1 MQVPDQIRKCVGYVG
16 VATSPGSD
24 PKPGGTFFL
33 VGVPAGPHGT
43 FLYAVTAAHVIDGA
57 QRDGGDLNVHLRVNL
72 RTGGVTW
79 LSSLVLDWR
88 FHPTKAGVDVAVLP
102 LPPAVLAAADLLS
115 VPMTMAATPEVLAA
129 RGLSHGDEVF
139 YTGLFTKHVPATRN
153 IPIVR
158 IGNIAALPEE
168 PITWRRERAGGPEL
182 VTMDPPYLVETR
194 SIGGLSGSPVFV
206 NFSGVR
212 TQGRS
217 VSMVAGPQPFYL
229 LGLMH
234 GHWDIAP
241 SREWA
246 ATVHEDSLRGGDGQH
261 GHRDCGP
268 HRLNSRGARPAH
280 PQELEG
286 GLRGSDC
293 RGPPDDRLDR
303 ADGRSTTTG
312 RPHYGTIV
320 TLGLRTSHGYS
331 SPALPPWRWQCT
343 RTD

>member
-1 MQVPDQIRKCVGYVG
+1 
-16 VATSPGSD
+16 
-24 PKPGGTFFL
+24 
-33 VGVPAGPHGT
+33 
-43 FLYAVTAAHVIDGA
+43 
-57 QRDGGDLNVHLRVNL
+57 
-72 RTGGVTW
+72 
-79 LSSLVLDWR
+79 
-88 FHPTKAGVDVAVLP
+88 
-102 LPPAVLAAADLLS
+102 
-115 VPMTMAATPEVLAA
+115 MAATPEVLAA

-194 SIGGLSGSPVFV
+194 SIAGLSGSPVFV

-234 GHWDIAP
+234 GHWDIDP

-246 ATVHEDSLRGGDGQH
+246 ATVHEDSLREEMVNMGIGIVVPIDSVREVLDQPILKNP
-261 GHRDCGP
+261 REVFAAAPIVADLP
-268 HRLNSRGARPAH
+268 T
-280 PQELEG
+280 
-286 GLRGSDC
+286 SD
-293 RGPPDDRLDR
+293 
-303 ADGRSTTTG
+303 
-312 RPHYGTIV
+312 
-320 TLGLRTSHGYS
+320 
-331 SPALPPWRWQCT
+331 
-343 RTD
+343 